1 MSNQSEAAFVLCKP
15 IEAKLWP
22 STSSPWDSPF
32 KKITWSIVH
41 IVHCQLMQ
49 VVGSLQGFRPLASS
63 REVELPHSAPIAV
76 KLTGNILQVSISL
89 IHSYRIGG
97 RGGVLDEPYS
107 AKPAQRSSHTGPQ
120 GYIGWTRL
128 QSM

>member
-1 MSNQSEAAFVLCKP
+1 
-15 IEAKLWP
+15 
-22 STSSPWDSPF
+22 
-32 KKITWSIVH
+32 
-41 IVHCQLMQ
+41 MQ

-97 RGGVLDEPYS
+97 VFLDETLLS
-107 AKPAQRSSHTGPQ
+107 
-120 GYIGWTRL
+120 
-128 QSM
+128 